1 MIKNSIKSSH
11 PFAFLVGAV
20 AWVCA
25 SVMTPTVVHGADGG
39 GSGGSTFVSEG
50 VAIRGADVVA
60 YFTQSVRVDGIPE
73 FTAEYDG
80 VLWQFS
86 SAENRDLF
94 VAEPEKY
101 APAYGGYCAYA
112 LSLGAH
118 KVATDPDAW
127 TIVDGRL
134 YLNKTLRMRT
144 LWQGDITGRIEK
156 ANANWVKLAA
166 H

>member
-1 MIKNSIKSSH
+1 MIKNSIKMSR
-11 PFAFLVGAV
+11 PFAFLLGAIAWAYASAMISTV
-20 AWVCA
+20 AHA
-25 SVMTPTVVHGADGG
+25 AGG
-39 GSGGSTFVSEG
+39 GTSDSSVFVSEG
-50 VAIRGADVVA
+50 VAIRGADAVA
-60 YFTQSVRVDGIPE
+60 YFSQGERVDGSSE

-80 VLWQFS
+80 AVWQFS

-94 VAEPEKY
+94 VGDPDKY

-144 LWQGDITGRIEK
+144 LWQGDIPGRIQK
-156 ANANWVKLAA
+156 ADANWAKLAA